1 MAELPTGT
9 ITFLFTDIEGSTRL
23 LDALGDPYR
32 ALQDRHAEII
42 REAISEEQGHE
53 VRTEGDSFFVVFRTP
68 AQAVRAAVS
77 GQRGLAAQ
85 EPVHGVRLRVRMG
98 IHTGE
103 GVAGGDDYLGI
114 DVNR

>member
-1 MAELPTGT
+1 MTELPTGT

-23 LDALGDPYR
+23 INDLGERYR

-42 REAISEEQGHE
+42 REAIAQEQGQE

-77 GQRGLAAQ
+77 AQRRSAAE
-85 EPVHGVRLRVRMG
+85 EPTHGVRIRVRMG
-98 IHTGE
+98 LHTGRARRE
-103 GVAGGDDYLGI
+103 EATTSAST
-114 DVNR
+114 